1 METKSKLEALKFRQ
15 NVPPERRRWANKTLA
30 EYDRV
35 EAEYLQAKSDHSRC
49 SDYCFTETNKLKSAQ
64 SVYNLVIFHSME
76 SIISRS
82 YFLFLRL

>member
-1 METKSKLEALKFRQ
+1 MMETKSKLEALKFRQ

-49 SDYCFTETNKLKSAQ
+49 SDHCFTETDKLKSAQ
-64 SVYNLVIFHSME
+64 SLYNLVVFHSFY
-76 SIISRS
+76 SVLVSK
-82 YFLFLRL
+82 Y